1 MAGETAARWTRT
13 IPVREIPEGG
23 ARTVKV
29 AGKQIA
35 VFRAGAEVHAVDNR
49 CPHEGYPLA
58 SGTVQDGV
66 LTCEWHN
73 WKFRLCDGVCELGG
87 EDVQHYPARIEDG
100 VVWLDLT
107 DRPPAERIPALHE
120 ALVCAVDERDWGRAG
135 RTIERLL
142 VAGEPARRI
151 LARGCELAA
160 LRAPDGID
168 HGPATAADAAALLE
182 EHPAEAGT
190 ILLEAF
196 NLLLDEHV
204 RRPPRQLASPAP
216 VGRSFDPR
224 AVEAELRR
232 LVEEQDLD
240 GAEALVRGALAAG
253 AGPAAL
259 LGWLTHAA
267 TDHFLDYGHGHIY
280 CVKVEELIDR
290 LGGEGGE
297 ALLCGLVANLV
308 NATRED
314 RLPYMRKY
322 ASLTAGLADRLQ
334 GWVRPREDGATSFD
348 VDGFVAAVVD
358 GSLEAALT
366 ATGRALDAGLAADRL
381 ALALALAA
389 AHRLWRF
396 DEALDQSDDISEGWL
411 SVTHALTHADAVRE
425 TLLRRPSADAL
436 RGLFHAARFIQHM
449 APLDRPADGRAAP
462 AGPAPDAAAL
472 CRESLGG
479 RATVPIFVDH
489 HVKTSFAARRVT
501 AALHADQMFAARAD
515 VDLPL
520 HAAARFVASPLR
532 ERRLSRQAAVARE
545 FVRKG
550 RRQRTL
556 LGY

>member
-1 MAGETAARWTRT
+1 MAGQLTRT
-13 IPVREIPEGG
+13 IPASEIPEGG
-23 ARTVKV
+23 ARTVKK

-35 VFRAGAEVHAVDNR
+35 VFRAGGEVHAVDNR

-58 SGTVQDGV
+58 SGAVQDGI
-66 LTCEWHN
+66 LTCQWHN

-87 EDVQHYPARIEDG
+87 EDVQHYPARVEDG
-100 VVWLDLT
+100 VVWIDLA
-107 DRPPAERIPALHE
+107 DPPSTHRVPALYE
-120 ALVCAVDERDWGRAG
+120 AVVDAVDEREWDRVG

-142 VAGEPARRI
+142 GCGEPPRRI
-151 LARGCELAA
+151 LARACELAA
-160 LRAPDGID
+160 LRAPYGID
-168 HGPATAADAAALLE
+168 HGPATTADAAALLD
-182 EHPAEAGT
+182 EHPDQAGV

-204 RRPPRQLASPAP
+204 RRPPRQLAAPAP
-216 VGRSFDPR
+216 LEPGFDPR
-224 AVEAELRR
+224 ATEAELRR
-232 LVEEQDLD
+232 LVEVEDLA
-240 GAEALVRGALAAG
+240 GAEGLVRGALAAG
-253 AGPAAL
+253 AGPATVL
-259 LGWLTHAA
+259 TWLTHAA

-290 LGGEGGE
+290 LGGEAAE
-297 ALLCGLVANLV
+297 ALLCGLVASLV
-308 NATRED
+308 NGTRED

-322 ASLTAGLADRLQ
+322 AALTAGLAGRLD
-334 GWVRPREDGATSFD
+334 GWMRPGDGAHLD
-348 VDGFVAAVVD
+348 VDAFLAAILD
-358 GSLEAALT
+358 GSLESALT
-366 ATGRALDAGLAADRL
+366 ATASALDAGLAADRL

-396 DEALDQSDDISEGWL
+396 DEALEQSDDIAEGWL

-425 TLLRRPSADAL
+425 TLLRRASADAL
-436 RGLFHAARFIQHM
+436 RGLFHSARFIHHM
-449 APLDRPADGRAAP
+449 APLDRSTDRAAP
-462 AGPAPDAAAL
+462 SGPAPDAAAL

-479 RATVPIFVDH
+479 RATIPIFVDH
-489 HVKTSFAARRVT
+489 HVKTSFAARRIA
-501 AALHADQMFAARAD
+501 AALHADQMFSARAD

-532 ERRLSRQAAVARE
+532 ERRISRVAAVARE